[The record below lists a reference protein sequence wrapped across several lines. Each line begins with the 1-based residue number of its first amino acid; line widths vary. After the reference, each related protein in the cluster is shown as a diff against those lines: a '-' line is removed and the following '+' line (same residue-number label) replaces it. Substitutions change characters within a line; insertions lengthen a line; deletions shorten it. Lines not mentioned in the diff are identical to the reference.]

1 MTTSN
6 GNGAGEDR
14 SSGERRS
21 RGLPLQA
28 ASRVTGLVTSVMDLH
43 VRIALQEADREK
55 RRLISGAVL
64 LMGGL
69 ATLLMALIAAELAL
83 VLWLHL
89 GLGWGWIQAVL
100 VLAGLNLLLT
110 GLFLRVGGQ
119 MTKGPYL
126 PETMAGLTKTTRAL
140 VGR

>member
-6 GNGAGEDR
+6 GNGAGGER
-14 SSGERRS
+14 PSGERRS

-69 ATLLMALIAAELAL
+69 ATLLLALIAAELAL
-83 VLWLHL
+83 VLWFHL

-110 GLFLRVGGQ
+110 GLFLRLGGQ

-126 PETMAGLTKTTRAL
+126 PETMAGITKTTRAL